1 MSTGSAIPHEQ
12 GALAVA
18 PITDADAGALAQI
31 RLDVGDEV
39 TDRLVTDFLDRVEGR
54 VARLGA
60 LLRAGPADDAITVLL
75 SLETTGRM
83 VGASELAAACAQA
96 RAALGQNQQ
105 DDIELHYHRIMRA
118 AGQFRTA
125 FET

>member
-39 TDRLVTDFLDRVEGR
+39 TDRLVTDFLDRVEVR

-60 LLRAGPADDAITVLL
+60 LLRAGSRT
-75 SLETTGRM
+75 
-83 VGASELAAACAQA
+83 
-96 RAALGQNQQ
+96 
-105 DDIELHYHRIMRA
+105 MRSPSC
-118 AGQFRTA
+118 
-125 FET
+125 